1 MSKNRLRVVINPREF
16 LYISNILSLSRIF
29 LLPFIIISLINDP
42 TPYGLLTI
50 ILMLTAIITDALD
63 GYLARKLN
71 EVSALGKMLDPIS
84 DKLCI
89 GTVGI
94 TVALLNDLPWWAM
107 GFIILRD
114 FLILTGGI
122 IMVEKWTVITSSNIW
137 GKATSFFQA
146 ISIMAYA
153 FEVPYRSYPLT
164 VALVFTGVSTISY
177 FSEFIHLVNEET
189 KIHNDK
195 I

>member
-1 MSKNRLRVVINPREF
+1 MSKNRLRVVINPKEF

-29 LLPFIIISLINDP
+29 LLPFIIISLIKNP
-42 TPYGLLTI
+42 ASYSLLTVT
-50 ILMLTAIITDALD
+50 LMVIAIITDALD
-63 GYLARKLN
+63 GYLARRLN
-71 EVSALGKMLDPIS
+71 EVSALGKMLDPIG

-89 GTVGI
+89 GAVGV

-122 IMVEKWTVITSSNIW
+122 IMVEKWTIITSSNIW

-153 FEVPYRSYPLT
+153 FEVPFRSYPLT

-177 FSEFIHLVNEET
+177 FTEFIHLVNEET
-189 KIHNDK
+189 KIHNNK

>member
-1 MSKNRLRVVINPREF
+1 MSKNRLRVVINPKEF

-29 LLPFIIISLINDP
+29 LLPFIIISLIKDP
-42 TPYGLLTI
+42 APYGLITI
-50 ILMLTAIITDALD
+50 ILMVIAIITDALD
-63 GYLARKLN
+63 GYLARRLN
-71 EVSALGKMLDPIS
+71 EVSALGKMLDPIG

-89 GTVGI
+89 GAVGI

-114 FLILTGGI
+114 FLILTGGV

-153 FEVPYRSYPLT
+153 FEVPFRSYPLT

-177 FSEFIHLVNEET
+177 FTEFIHLVNEET
-189 KIHNDK
+189 KIHNNK

>member
-1 MSKNRLRVVINPREF
+1 MSKNRLRVVINPKEF

-29 LLPFIIISLINDP
+29 LLPFIIISLIKNP
-42 TPYGLLTI
+42 APYGLLTVT
-50 ILMLTAIITDALD
+50 LMVIAIITDVLD
-63 GYLARKLN
+63 GYLARRLN
-71 EVSALGKMLDPIS
+71 EVSALGKMLDPIG

-89 GTVGI
+89 GAVGV

-122 IMVEKWTVITSSNIW
+122 IMVEKWTIITSSNIW

-153 FEVPYRSYPLT
+153 FEVPFRSYPLT

-177 FSEFIHLVNEET
+177 FTEFIHLVNEET
-189 KIHNDK
+189 KIHNNK

>member
-1 MSKNRLRVVINPREF
+1 MSKNRLRVVINPKEF

-29 LLPFIIISLINDP
+29 LLPFIIISLIKNP
-42 TPYGLLTI
+42 APYGLLTVT
-50 ILMLTAIITDALD
+50 LMVIAIITDALD
-63 GYLARKLN
+63 GYLARRLN
-71 EVSALGKMLDPIS
+71 EVSALGKMLDPIG

-89 GTVGI
+89 GAVGV

-122 IMVEKWTVITSSNIW
+122 IMVEKWTIITSSNIW

-153 FEVPYRSYPLT
+153 FEVPFRSYPLT

-177 FSEFIHLVNEET
+177 FTEFIHLVNEET
-189 KIHNDK
+189 KIHNNK